1 MRYFAYGANM
11 HPRQMAKGSPAARVL
26 GPGLVEGFRLTFSVY
41 SDRWKGGAANIM
53 PDEGG
58 RVWGVVW
65 DVPEEDVAKLD
76 TFVGHPTFY
85 RHDDVAVRIADS
97 LETCRTYRIAHQHG
111 YVKPDPGY
119 VQLLRSAIREQ
130 GLPVEAL
137 DLLERAAALPY
148 PRIDT

>member
-11 HPRQMAKGSPAARVL
+11 HPRQMAKGSPAARAL
-26 GPGLVEGFRLTFSVY
+26 GPGLVEGFRLSFSVY

-65 DVPEEDVAKLD
+65 EIPEDDIADLD

-85 RHDDVAVRIADS
+85 RHDDVVVSIAGS

-111 YVKPDPGY
+111 FVKPDQAY
-119 VQLLRSAIREQ
+119 LQLLRSAIREQ

-137 DLLERAAALPY
+137 DLLERAASLPY